1 MMFSRRDR
9 IPCHR
14 RTLPLALP
22 SSPPQ
27 LRQQVQ
33 QHHRRQLQ
41 QGQRHHR
48 HHQMAQ
54 WPTCCFPRRSTFRG
68 PFLPVRRRPIKI
80 KTEVKIFPQKILLNS
95 TLRAISWPFQNRH
108 RAQTKDGDCQILL
121 IMLKRHLKVAL
132 LEHSFIRLKSFT
144 FLAFSASYSIPTES
158 RMFLMPASEM
168 GLPPRADKRAAAT

>member
-9 IPCHR
+9 IPCHC

-27 LRQQVQ
+27 LRQQV
-33 QHHRRQLQ
+33 Q

-68 PFLPVRRRPIKI
+68 PFLPVQRRPSQPSQHRTRYFSYKVFLFCLLACHVLWL
-80 KTEVKIFPQKILLNS
+80 TRILYNLINS
-95 TLRAISWPFQNRH
+95 QAYFQTNR
-108 RAQTKDGDCQILL
+108 
-121 IMLKRHLKVAL
+121 
-132 LEHSFIRLKSFT
+132 SFT
-144 FLAFSASYSIPTES
+144 SPSRTASATTTSPRSSSTSSSSRRPCPSSWGKQNNGTSLSSLMWLAKLT
-158 RMFLMPASEM
+158 
-168 GLPPRADKRAAAT
+168 